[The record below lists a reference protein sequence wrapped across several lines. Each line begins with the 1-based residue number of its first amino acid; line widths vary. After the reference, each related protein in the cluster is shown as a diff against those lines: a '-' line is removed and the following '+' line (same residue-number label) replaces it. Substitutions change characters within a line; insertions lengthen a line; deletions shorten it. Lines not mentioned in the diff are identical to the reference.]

1 MKRGGLGVR
10 SKRCFITSRHF
21 TPRCHANSIRP
32 SFSFKSVSP
41 HPSPQKFGVSLIHF
55 GQSFRPNFRGEGCVY
70 RRTAERRRKRERRKR
85 ERSEGSGR
93 GSERGLA
100 KANHYKPN
108 YFATKLTIRSG
119 TAISFKIV
127 FPSNN
132 SAIFGSAFA
141 SVNNSSLFVP
151 RATTIL
157 DRNLPII

>member
-1 MKRGGLGVR
+1 MRRGGLGVR

-21 TPRCHANSIRP
+21 TPRCHANSIRS

-41 HPSPQKFGVSLIHF
+41 HPAPLSPKIRSEFDPLRTVFPSEFPG
-55 GQSFRPNFRGEGCVY
+55 RG
-70 RRTAERRRKRERRKR
+70 ERRRKGERRKR